1 MFLRSLRMPQAQM
14 GAFTSTAFPYIMQ
27 PAINLAKRVNVDDF
41 GYAQAAASK
50 AAQATSGL
58 PTDPTNI
65 APGAPLTL
73 GQNLTLTP
81 GVQANATT
89 PQVQQSPSNAQQGFD
104 ALDAAGLAS
113 PVAKIA
119 MGVYNFS
126 KGQQEKAV
134 AKANEKMFKQDYM
147 DRKEKMRDMFYTTP
161 YTVGRSS
168 DFTAQ
173 NGRIVLAQDGGMS
186 AFQDFYNSQ
195 QAGNAQ
201 KLDMFKDVYKQTV
214 DAQNQQ
220 AKMLKQQGLGQI
232 AGGIGGIKDMAIQ
245 AAKTIVG
252 VPPMQYG
259 GVADWY
265 QGDRTK
271 LDKKQLL
278 QKSLSKIKGNS
289 DYVPFGVERLEDGT
303 EVMYDPYAEYAEV
316 MAKNG
321 YRVVR
326 SSERKG
332 KTHKVIGPDGTVK
345 FFGDSK
351 LGQHPS
357 DPERKKAFYARHA
370 KNLKNNPYFRAFA
383 RKTWQEGGKASN
395 DKDYNME
402 RAIKLGYTPDEYG
415 HWPSVDHETGMW
427 LKSKEH
433 PTAWMEYL
441 YGYALNP
448 ETQKQFKHPIV
459 NSEGYFGNDQ
469 LQYIPREAPERNTTL
484 EEYRQGGKLNK
495 LGVENSLWN
504 NIRARR
510 GSGKEPTKEMLEQER
525 KIRREMQKGG
535 VTPSREQM
543 EDNDSWL
550 ENIVEVVDP
559 SGVSSWDDV
568 NRAYKNTG
576 LSSEAAL
583 EVLGAL
589 PLLGKAGDILKFKSM
604 LGKGV
609 EGDMYNKKLLN
620 TAKTLKGL
628 ATAGRS
634 TDAVQS
640 VLGAKDNSGF
650 SWNFPYEGPTYNGRN
665 ILPNL
670 SNENMYSSG
679 GYISKMQIGGVTPL
693 TFDQEDM
700 YNFMEQQNQEP
711 TLYDENFND
720 PELEQVM
727 SQPSVVKQIVANQ
740 MSVQP
745 EMEEEMFEYEQP
757 LSTGSYSGGE
767 DLLNSSNVIDRIAY
781 NESRGRYDV
790 VNTQT
795 NTYGKYQFMEKY
807 WADQI
812 KNFMGL
818 PQKTSSR
825 EVMETFKNSP
835 ESQDKFM
842 NHVVNDIYMPRVVR
856 LRSTARQYGLTD
868 DDVIKLMHYR
878 GVGEAEKMIRNG
890 NFSVSREEQI
900 KYKNPTVAAYLG
912 KPVPGA

>member
-14 GAFTSTAFPYIMQ
+14 GAFTSTAFPYVMQ
-27 PAINLAKRVNVDDF
+27 PALNF
-41 GYAQAAASK
+41 AQQVAPIKNMANQVVA
-50 AAQATSGL
+50 GL
-58 PTDPTNI
+58 PTDPTNM
-65 APGAPLTL
+65 APGAPLTP

-89 PQVQQSPSNAQQGFD
+89 PQVQQGPSNAQQGFD

-195 QAGNAQ
+195 QAGGAQ

-232 AGGIGGIKDMAIQ
+232 AGGVGGIKDMAIQ
-245 AAKTIVG
+245 AAKTMAG

-351 LGQHPS
+351 LGQHPN

-383 RKTWQEGGKASN
+383 RKTWQEGGMI
-395 DKDYNME
+395 DYEEEMAKGGLIK
-402 RAIKLGYTPDEYG
+402 RADGSYSRRG
-415 HWPSVDHETGMW
+415 
-427 LKSKEH
+427 
-433 PTAWMEYL
+433 
-441 YGYALNP
+441 
-448 ETQKQFKHPIV
+448 
-459 NSEGYFGNDQ
+459 
-469 LQYIPREAPERNTTL
+469 
-484 EEYRQGGKLNK
+484 
-495 LGVENSLWN
+495 LWD
-504 NIRARR
+504 NIRENR
-510 GSGKEPTKEMLEQER
+510 GSGKEPTREMLEQER

-568 NRAYKNTG
+568 YRQYKNDGFTKETAIDALGVVPFVGKPSKVLKASATAADAATKTSKLKKAAETVNKASGVATG
-576 LSSEAAL
+576 YG
-583 EVLGAL
+583 VGAL
-589 PLLGKAGDILKFKSM
+589 QAAAGS
-604 LGKGV
+604 
-609 EGDMYNKKLLN
+609 
-620 TAKTLKGL
+620 
-628 ATAGRS
+628 
-634 TDAVQS
+634 
-640 VLGAKDNSGF
+640 KDNSGF
-650 SWNFPYEGPTYNGRN
+650 QWDIGYGVPTYNGRN

-679 GYISKMQIGGVTPL
+679 GYISKMQIGGVTPP

-740 MSVQP
+740 MSAQP

-842 NHVVNDIYMPRVVR
+842 SHVVNDIYMPRVVR
-856 LRSTARQYGLTD
+856 LRSTAKQYGLTD

-900 KYKNPTVAAYLG
+900 KYKNPTVASYLG

>member
-41 GYAQAAASK
+41 GYAQAAASR

-58 PTDPTNI
+58 PTDPTNM

-89 PQVQQSPSNAQQGFD
+89 PQVQQGPSNAQQGFD

-195 QAGNAQ
+195 QAGGAQ

-232 AGGIGGIKDMAIQ
+232 AGGVGGIKDMAIQ
-245 AAKTIVG
+245 AAKTMVG
-252 VPPMQYG
+252 IPPMQYG

-351 LGQHPS
+351 LGQHPN

-383 RKTWQEGGKASN
+383 RKTWQEGGMI
-395 DKDYNME
+395 DYEEEMAKGGLIK
-402 RAIKLGYTPDEYG
+402 RADGSYSRRG
-415 HWPSVDHETGMW
+415 
-427 LKSKEH
+427 
-433 PTAWMEYL
+433 
-441 YGYALNP
+441 
-448 ETQKQFKHPIV
+448 
-459 NSEGYFGNDQ
+459 
-469 LQYIPREAPERNTTL
+469 
-484 EEYRQGGKLNK
+484 
-495 LGVENSLWN
+495 LWD
-504 NIRARR
+504 NIRENR

-525 KIRREMQKGG
+525 KIRREMQ
-535 VTPSREQM
+535 
-543 EDNDSWL
+543 
-550 ENIVEVVDP
+550 
-559 SGVSSWDDV
+559 
-568 NRAYKNTG
+568 
-576 LSSEAAL
+576 
-583 EVLGAL
+583 
-589 PLLGKAGDILKFKSM
+589 
-604 LGKGV
+604 
-609 EGDMYNKKLLN
+609 
-620 TAKTLKGL
+620 
-628 ATAGRS
+628 
-634 TDAVQS
+634 
-640 VLGAKDNSGF
+640 
-650 SWNFPYEGPTYNGRN
+650 
-665 ILPNL
+665 
-670 SNENMYSSG
+670 
-679 GYISKMQIGGVTPL
+679 IGGVTPP

-740 MSVQP
+740 MSAQP

-842 NHVVNDIYMPRVVR
+842 SHVVNDIYMPRVVR
-856 LRSTARQYGLTD
+856 LRSTAKQYGLTD

-900 KYKNPTVAAYLG
+900 KYKNPTVASYLG

>member
-1 MFLRSLRMPQAQM
+1 MNKLSKKAEMFLRSLRMPQAQM
-14 GAFTSTAFPYIMQ
+14 GAFTSTAFPYVMQ
-27 PAINLAKRVNVDDF
+27 PALNF
-41 GYAQAAASK
+41 AQQVAPIKNK
-50 AAQATSGL
+50 ADQIIEGL
-58 PTDPTNI
+58 PTDPTNM
-65 APGAPLTL
+65 APGALLTS

-81 GVQANATT
+81 GVQANAT
-89 PQVQQSPSNAQQGFD
+89 PQVQQEPSNTQQGFD

-119 MGVYNFS
+119 MGLYNFS

-195 QAGNAQ
+195 QAGGAQ

-232 AGGIGGIKDMAIQ
+232 AGGVGGIKDMAIQ
-245 AAKTIVG
+245 AAKTMAG
-252 VPPMQYG
+252 APPMQYG

-303 EVMYDPYAEYAEV
+303 EIMYDPYAEYAEV

-351 LGQHPS
+351 LGQHPN

-383 RKTWQEGGKASN
+383 RKTWQEGGMI
-395 DKDYNME
+395 DYEEEMAKGGLIK
-402 RAIKLGYTPDEYG
+402 RADGSY
-415 HWPSVDHETGMW
+415 S
-427 LKSKEH
+427 
-433 PTAWMEYL
+433 
-441 YGYALNP
+441 
-448 ETQKQFKHPIV
+448 
-459 NSEGYFGNDQ
+459 
-469 LQYIPREAPERNTTL
+469 
-484 EEYRQGGKLNK
+484 RQG
-495 LGVENSLWN
+495 LWD
-504 NIRARR
+504 NIRNNR

-525 KIRREMQKGG
+525 KIRREMQ
-535 VTPSREQM
+535 
-543 EDNDSWL
+543 
-550 ENIVEVVDP
+550 
-559 SGVSSWDDV
+559 
-568 NRAYKNTG
+568 
-576 LSSEAAL
+576 
-583 EVLGAL
+583 
-589 PLLGKAGDILKFKSM
+589 
-604 LGKGV
+604 
-609 EGDMYNKKLLN
+609 
-620 TAKTLKGL
+620 
-628 ATAGRS
+628 
-634 TDAVQS
+634 
-640 VLGAKDNSGF
+640 
-650 SWNFPYEGPTYNGRN
+650 
-665 ILPNL
+665 
-670 SNENMYSSG
+670 
-679 GYISKMQIGGVTPL
+679 IGGVTPP

-740 MSVQP
+740 MSAQP

-757 LSTGSYSGGE
+757 LSTGSYGSGE

>member
-14 GAFTSTAFPYIMQ
+14 GAFTSTAFPYVMQ
-27 PAINLAKRVNVDDF
+27 PALNF
-41 GYAQAAASK
+41 AQQVAPIKNK
-50 AAQATSGL
+50 ADQIIEGL
-58 PTDPTNI
+58 PTDPTNM
-65 APGAPLTL
+65 APGALLTS

-81 GVQANATT
+81 GVQANAT
-89 PQVQQSPSNAQQGFD
+89 PQVQQEPSNTQQGFD

-119 MGVYNFS
+119 MGLYNFS

-195 QAGNAQ
+195 QAGGAQ

-232 AGGIGGIKDMAIQ
+232 AGGVGGIKDMAIQ
-245 AAKTIVG
+245 AAKTMAG
-252 VPPMQYG
+252 APPMQYG

-303 EVMYDPYAEYAEV
+303 EIMYDPYAEYAEV

-351 LGQHPS
+351 LGQHPN

-383 RKTWQEGGKASN
+383 RKTWQEGGMI
-395 DKDYNME
+395 DYEEEMAKGGLIK
-402 RAIKLGYTPDEYG
+402 RADGSY
-415 HWPSVDHETGMW
+415 
-427 LKSKEH
+427 SKR
-433 PTAWMEYL
+433 
-441 YGYALNP
+441 G
-448 ETQKQFKHPIV
+448 
-459 NSEGYFGNDQ
+459 
-469 LQYIPREAPERNTTL
+469 
-484 EEYRQGGKLNK
+484 
-495 LGVENSLWN
+495 LWD
-504 NIRARR
+504 NIRENR

-525 KIRREMQKGG
+525 KIRREMQ
-535 VTPSREQM
+535 
-543 EDNDSWL
+543 
-550 ENIVEVVDP
+550 
-559 SGVSSWDDV
+559 
-568 NRAYKNTG
+568 
-576 LSSEAAL
+576 
-583 EVLGAL
+583 
-589 PLLGKAGDILKFKSM
+589 
-604 LGKGV
+604 
-609 EGDMYNKKLLN
+609 
-620 TAKTLKGL
+620 
-628 ATAGRS
+628 
-634 TDAVQS
+634 
-640 VLGAKDNSGF
+640 
-650 SWNFPYEGPTYNGRN
+650 
-665 ILPNL
+665 
-670 SNENMYSSG
+670 
-679 GYISKMQIGGVTPL
+679 IGGVTPP

-740 MSVQP
+740 MSAQP

-757 LSTGSYSGGE
+757 SSTGSYGSGE